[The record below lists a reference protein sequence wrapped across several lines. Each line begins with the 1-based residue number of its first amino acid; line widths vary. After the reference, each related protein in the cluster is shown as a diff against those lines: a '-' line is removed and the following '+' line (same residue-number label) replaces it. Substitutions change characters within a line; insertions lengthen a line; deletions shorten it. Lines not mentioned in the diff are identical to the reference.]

1 MRSTFSEAE
10 AAFVRWARVARL
22 ATVGPDGLPHA
33 VPVCPV
39 LDEDGRIIVCLEKGS
54 VKHRNAAADPRV
66 ALIFDDY
73 REDWDANAAVLIRGR
88 AEFLEGE
95 AWERARGLL
104 YEKFLQYQPLAEI
117 TDDPIVAIAPEH
129 VAGWGL

>member
-1 MRSTFSEAE
+1 VRTSLTDAE

-22 ATVGPDGLPHA
+22 ASIDPDGAPLA

-39 LDEDGRIIVCLEKGS
+39 LDADGRIIFCLEKGS
-54 VKHRNAAADPRV
+54 AKHRNVVGDPRV

-73 REDWDANAAVLIRGR
+73 REDWEANAAVLVRGR
-88 AEFLEGE
+88 AEFLEGR
-95 AWERARGLL
+95 AWERARALL
-104 YEKFLQYQPLAEI
+104 YEKFVQYVPLAQIE
-117 TDDPIVAIAPEH
+117 DDPIVAIVPEH